1 MSTKTAILTALCTC
15 AGGALAAD
23 VTVGDYTFDLDQF
36 AGAAVNYRTVA
47 NGGNVAFDGK
57 NWDNAAGVDGYTIGE
72 LAHVQAGGDPG
83 DQLSLRDAGV
93 GDQDWFTMSFAV
105 DLTIGGPA
113 NDTFV
118 FYEITSATS
127 VNTDNAS
134 GIDTEGTSWEVS
146 FNGGQ
151 FYNAGLGDTKFL
163 DSTSLGGGAENV
175 NQIAFDLTSF
185 GLSVGEKLTTVM
197 VRNLYSGSGT
207 SDPDF
212 IFGGLEG
219 PLAVVPLP
227 PAAFAGI
234 GLLAGCAGVRQLR
247 RR

>member
-1 MSTKTAILTALCTC
+1 MSKKTAILTALCTC
-15 AGGALAAD
+15 AGGAIAAD

-36 AGAAVNYRTVA
+36 AGAAVNYRA
-47 NGGNVAFDGK
+47 DGAVAFDGK
-57 NWDNAAGVDGYTIGE
+57 EWDNAVGVNNYTIGE

-83 DQLSLRDAGV
+83 DQLSLRSTGSN
-93 GDQDWFTMSFAV
+93 GPDWFTMTFAV

-113 NDTFV
+113 SDTFV
-118 FYEITSATS
+118 FYEITSS
-127 VNTDNAS
+127 NA
-134 GIDTEGTSWEVS
+134 GVDPEGTSWEVS
-146 FNGGQ
+146 FNGGD
-151 FYNAGLGDTKFL
+151 FYAANTGVATFL
-163 DSTSLGGGAENV
+163 DSGSLGPTIENV

-197 VRNLYSGSGT
+197 VRNLDSGDGT

-227 PAAFAGI
+227 PAAFAGF

>member
-1 MSTKTAILTALCTC
+1 MSKKTATLTALLTCTS
-15 AGGALAAD
+15 GALAAD

-36 AGAAVNYRTVA
+36 AGAAVNYRTDA
-47 NGGNVAFDGK
+47 DGGDVDFAGK
-57 NWDNAAGVDGYTIGE
+57 LWDNAAGVDGYTIGE

-83 DQLSLRDAGV
+83 DQLSLNSTGSN
-93 GDQDWFTMSFAV
+93 GPDWFTMTFAV

-113 NDTFV
+113 SDTFV

-146 FNGGQ
+146 FNGGA

-163 DSTSLGGGAENV
+163 DSASLGGGAENV

-185 GLSVGEKLTTVM
+185 GLLAGEKLTTVM
-197 VRNLYSGSGT
+197 VRNLDSGDGT

-227 PAAFAGI
+227 PAAFAGF